1 MVNMKAC
8 SNVMKVTFYGDAD
21 VMNELQ
27 KQAEALGLSRNAY
40 MSLIL
45 GAFCGDEA
53 VLHMANSL
61 LKTWDRS
68 PIKEYTNP

>member
-1 MVNMKAC
+1 MANIKAG
-8 SNVMKVTFYGDAD
+8 SNVMKFTYYGDPD

-53 VLHMANSL
+53 VLNMANSL
-61 LKTWDRS
+61 LKTWEKS